1 MKPTIDNNM
10 SKTNA
15 ETLSPSIVSYKEVY
29 LESYIIHGITV
40 GVFGALTPPG
50 TSGTSSASSLR
61 ENDQVASHERR
72 KAQEI

>member
-1 MKPTIDNNM
+1 MHD
-10 SKTNA
+10 
-15 ETLSPSIVSYKEVY
+15 V
-29 LESYIIHGITV
+29 TV

-61 ENDQVASHERR
+61 ENDQVVSHERR